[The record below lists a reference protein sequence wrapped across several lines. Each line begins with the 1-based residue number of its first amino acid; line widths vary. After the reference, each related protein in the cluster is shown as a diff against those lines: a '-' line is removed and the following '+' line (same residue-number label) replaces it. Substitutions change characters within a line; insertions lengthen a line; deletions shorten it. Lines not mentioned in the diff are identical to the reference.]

1 MRLFAFAVF
10 PCLFVVHGEEMGV
23 LRKMSENKFGPL
35 PGLPAC
41 ATLSV
46 ESGDP
51 SKGPIRH
58 LTEGHRGLPDPLA
71 LAYTDRTRH
80 GCERGSAKVQMKDT
94 GNAAVLGPG
103 GYAMMA
109 NKHVHQFTCHSACPA
124 FVSSDTA
131 STFPTWTRTEARFP
145 PSRRLQRRNSPRQAG
160 VHYPKSRPLI
170 GASFRAL
177 WVPVNCYWGTN

>member
-10 PCLFVVHGEEMGV
+10 TCLFIVHAEEMGV

-51 SKGPIRH
+51 SKGPSVILLKGTGGCLIPWH
-58 LTEGHRGLPDPLA
+58 WHTPTEHVMVVS
-71 LAYTDRTRH
+71 
-80 GCERGSAKVQMKDT
+80 GSAKIEMKDT

-103 GYAMMA
+103 GYAMMPS
-109 NKHVHQFTCHSACPA
+109 KHVHQFTCHSACSA

-131 STFPTWTRTEARFP
+131 FDLHYVDANGGEI
-145 PSRRLQRRNSPRQAG
+145 SPEQALA
-160 VHYPKSRPLI
+160 KKK
-170 GASFRAL
+170 
-177 WVPVNCYWGTN
+177 